1 MADFAVGQLLRIF
14 VGERDLWKGRP
25 LHEAIVEV
33 LRGEG
38 VSGASVFRGIEGFG
52 SHQEIHLAKAFRF
65 GDDLPILIEVVDAEE
80 TIARLIPQIDEMI
93 GEGTMTLERVEY
105 RRFRKSK
112 E

>member
-1 MADFAVGQLLRIF
+1 MAEFAVGQLLRIF
-14 VGERDLWKGRP
+14 VGERELWKGRP
-25 LHEAIVEV
+25 LHEAIVEA

-38 VSGASVFRGIEGFG
+38 IAGASVFRGIEGFG

-65 GDDLPILIEVVDAEE
+65 GADLPILIEVVDEE
-80 TIARLIPQIDEMI
+80 ATIARLIPRIEEMI

-105 RRFRKSK
+105 RRFHPAK